1 MKSKVPPPVP
11 SDSKQKVVI
20 LGAGP
25 AGLACAYELS
35 RRGVPSIVADKNE
48 HVGGLLRTLK
58 FDGFL
63 FDIGGHRF
71 LSKNE
76 EVNALWKEILGGDL
90 VRVGRKSR
98 ILYRGNF
105 FEYPLKPLNALRG
118 LGIAETL
125 RCLASYAWA
134 KLFAS
139 PPKNTFESAMTH
151 RFGKRL
157 FEIFFKTYTEKVW
170 GISCGE
176 LSSDWASQR
185 IQNLSLPRAVLKA
198 LLPRQNGGIKTLS
211 DEFQYPVTGP
221 GLFCDRLREK
231 TEPLGVDYRLEH
243 EAVEVRHDSDRIRE
257 ITFSFKGKLEKI
269 EADRFFSSI
278 PLPLLVQKLRP
289 AAPLEVLNAAQKLT
303 FRSFLVVYL
312 IFDVPQVFPD
322 NWLYI
327 HSPGVKMGRIQNYKN
342 WSPAMVPDQS
352 KTSLGVE
359 YFVNQGDDIWNLAD
373 ESLIRLALDE
383 LEKVKFV
390 LRDHFLKGWVVRI
403 PNAYPVYNAGY
414 RESLALLRGYLVH
427 FENLQVVGRAGL
439 FRYNNSDHAL
449 LTGLYAARNLL
460 GENRDLWAVDVDGP
474 DT

>member
-1 MKSKVPPPVP
+1 M
-11 SDSKQKVVI
+11 I

-35 RRGVPSIVADKNE
+35 RRGIPSIVADKNTR
-48 HVGGLLRTLK
+48 VGGLLRTLE

-71 LSKNE
+71 LSKNQ
-76 EVNALWKEILGGDL
+76 EVNALWNQILGGDL
-90 VRVGRKSR
+90 LCVKRKSR

-105 FEYPLKPLNALRG
+105 FEYPLKPLNTLRG
-118 LGIAETL
+118 LGLVETA
-125 RCLASYAWA
+125 RCLASYTAA
-134 KLFAS
+134 KLSDS
-139 PPKNTFESAMTH
+139 PPLNTFESAMTH

-170 GISCGE
+170 GISCAE

-198 LLPRQNGGIKTLS
+198 ILPSQSGGIKTLS
-211 DEFQYPVTGP
+211 DEFLYPVTGP
-221 GLFCDRLREK
+221 GLFCDRLKDE
-231 TEPLGVDYRLEH
+231 TETLGVDYRLGH
-243 EAVEVRHDSDRIRE
+243 EALEIRHDNDHIRE
-257 ITFSFKGKLEKI
+257 IIFDANGKHETI
-269 EADRFFSSI
+269 TADRFFSSI
-278 PLPLLVQKLRP
+278 PLPLFVGKLRP
-289 AAPLEVLNAAQKLT
+289 EPPAEVLHAAQRLA

-312 IFDVPQVFPD
+312 VFDIPHIFSD

-342 WSPAMVPDQS
+342 WSPAMVPDPSQ
-352 KTSLGVE
+352 TSLGAE
-359 YFVNQGDDIWNLAD
+359 YFVNQGDETWNLPD
-373 ESLIRLALDE
+373 EALIRLALEE
-383 LEKVKFV
+383 LEKVRFPLKT
-390 LRDHFLKGWVVRI
+390 HFLKGWVVRI

-414 RESLALLRGYLVH
+414 RESLSLLRGYLTH
-427 FENLQVVGRAGL
+427 FKNLQVVGRAGL
-439 FRYNNSDHAL
+439 FRYNNSDHAI

-460 GENRDLWAVDVDGP
+460 GENHDLWAVDVDGP